1 MPLPNGDPSA
11 AEVLAL
17 SNRLLAQ
24 KNAPGWYDLVAIA
37 ERLKEQAHATVDD
50 YKSGDKDPLLAKEEL
65 FDLKRRAD
73 IADALIVELFGYVD
87 WAIEQGKG
95 MPGFQSEDPRPQMI
109 TTKVAG
115 SY

>member
-11 AEVLAL
+11 SEVLAL
-17 SNRLLAQ
+17 ANRMQAQ

-37 ERLKEQAHATVDD
+37 ERLKQQAHAAADE
-50 YKSGDKDPLLAKEEL
+50 YKSAGKDPVTAKEEL
-65 FDLKRRAD
+65 YDLKRRVE
-73 IADALIVELFGYVD
+73 IADAWVNEFFGYID
-87 WAIEQGKG
+87 WSIEQGKG
-95 MPGFQSEDPRPQMI
+95 MPGFRSEDPRPPMI